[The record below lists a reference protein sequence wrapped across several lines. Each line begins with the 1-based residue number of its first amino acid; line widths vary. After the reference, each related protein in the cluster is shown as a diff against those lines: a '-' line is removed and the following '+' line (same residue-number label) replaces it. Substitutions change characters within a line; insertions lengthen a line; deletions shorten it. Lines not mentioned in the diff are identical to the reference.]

1 MSFEEM
7 IREKDEARR
16 KGLVL
21 KSREVKPKD
30 HEYQMM
36 DRVKKSSEMWEK
48 EHNPTLEDFF
58 S

>member
-7 IREKDEARR
+7 VREKDEARR

-30 HEYQMM
+30 YYYQMM
-36 DRVKKSSEMWEK
+36 ERVKKLHRK
-48 EHNPTLEDFF
+48 RNPILEDFF